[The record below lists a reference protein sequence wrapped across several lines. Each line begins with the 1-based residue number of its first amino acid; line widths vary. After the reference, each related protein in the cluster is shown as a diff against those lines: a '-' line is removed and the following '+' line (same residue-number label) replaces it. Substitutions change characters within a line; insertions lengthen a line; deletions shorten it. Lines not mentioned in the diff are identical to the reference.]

1 MVYINIPYVPENNRI
16 DKDLIEKELQSLD
29 INEDAKHAAFE
40 AIYNRLPHG
49 VSFDE
54 NDLKEA
60 FQLEKVLSRLGIPYR
75 ESEESEW
82 I

>member
-16 DKDLIEKELQSLD
+16 NKDLAQKELQALD
-29 INEDAKHAAFE
+29 INDEAKQTAFK

-49 VSFDE
+49 VSFSE
-54 NDLKEA
+54 KDLKEA

-82 I
+82 F